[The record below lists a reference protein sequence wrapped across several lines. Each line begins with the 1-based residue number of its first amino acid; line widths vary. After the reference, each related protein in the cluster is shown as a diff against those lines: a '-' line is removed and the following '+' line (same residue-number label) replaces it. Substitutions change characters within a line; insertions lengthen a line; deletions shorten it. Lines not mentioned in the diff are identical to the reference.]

1 MKTISE
7 NINRTRFKNSFSKIL
22 TGSVVAS
29 RRLPVMEASSGL
41 PGPVVWLTACSHGDE
56 VGGIVV
62 IQEIFKLLRRLPL
75 FCGKLK
81 AFPIMNPIGFEN
93 VSRSIPF
100 SKEDLN
106 RSFPGSSGGSLA
118 ERIAHV
124 VFTGIM
130 QSDTSL
136 VLDLHNDWKRS
147 IPYTL
152 LDPHP
157 GESHESAFS
166 QVEEISRWVGFPV
179 ISEQM
184 DSSAD
189 YSFKK
194 TLSYSLLSRDIPAL
208 TLELGESYV
217 VNERNVVYGV
227 NAIWQ
232 VLHRLGMVDEHS
244 DQVSYPLPKI
254 AQNNVLKYSDLPY
267 ASTSGIFRFLIKP
280 GDRVRANQP
289 VGKIYDAFGRSI
301 ETVRATADGIVL
313 GHTDYSVTFPGKPLV
328 AFGLK

>member
-1 MKTISE
+1 MKTKSE
-7 NINRTRFKNSFSKIL
+7 NNNRTRFKNSFSKIM

-29 RRLPVMEASSGL
+29 RRMPVMEASSGS

-62 IQEIFKLLRRLPL
+62 IQEVFKLLRRLPL
-75 FCGKLK
+75 LRGKLLV
-81 AFPIMNPIGFEN
+81 FPIMNPIGFEN
-93 VSRSIPF
+93 VTRSIPF

-106 RSFPGSSGGSLA
+106 RSFPGNSSGSLA
-118 ERIAHV
+118 ERIANLI
-124 VFTGIM
+124 FSNIM
-130 QSDTSL
+130 HSGATL

-152 LDPHP
+152 LDPYP
-157 GESHESAFS
+157 GELHKSTFA

-179 ISEQM
+179 ISEQG
-184 DSSAD
+184 DSAEENN
-189 YSFKK
+189 FKK
-194 TLSYSLLSRDIPAL
+194 TLSYSLLCQDIPAL

-217 VNERNVVYGV
+217 VNERNVDYGV

-244 DQVSYPLPKI
+244 EQVSYPLPKI
-254 AQNNVLKYSDLPY
+254 AQEQVLKYSDLPY

-289 VGKIYDAFGRSI
+289 VGRIYDAFGRSI